1 VKSFV
6 TATGILVLVIC
17 RTVAADVLTTND
29 AVYSKDQAKI
39 GEELYANHCLLCH
52 DKKYFRPVFKAWEGK
67 TLGTLNTVMNTSMP
81 QSNPGSLPLK
91 DYVDILAY
99 MLSLNRYPAGD
110 GPLTND
116 NNRLDSITIA
126 PR

>member
-1 VKSFV
+1 MNRCI
-6 TATGILVLVIC
+6 AAAILALVIC
-17 RTVAADVLTTND
+17 QSAAADGLTTND
-29 AVYSKDQAKI
+29 GVYNKEQAKT
-39 GEELYANHCLLCH
+39 GEELYAANCLLCH

-67 TLGTLNTVMNTSMP
+67 TLGMMNSVMNTSMP
-81 QSNPGSLPLK
+81 QTNPGSLPLK

-110 GPLTND
+110 AKLSDENGALD
-116 NNRLDSITIA
+116 NIVIA